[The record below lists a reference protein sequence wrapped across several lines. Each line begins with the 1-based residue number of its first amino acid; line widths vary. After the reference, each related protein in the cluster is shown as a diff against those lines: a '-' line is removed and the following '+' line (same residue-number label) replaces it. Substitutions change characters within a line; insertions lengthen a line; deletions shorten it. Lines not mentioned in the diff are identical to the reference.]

1 MRQTP
6 SPPPTCSPRSAP
18 SGRLENTAAAR
29 QLDLAARWADLHPP
43 ESIHSAAAFTVPG
56 TDHEEPLAGDGCP
69 LVAEFCIAELGSV
82 LGISS
87 TSAKKLIGHA
97 LELRHRLPRLWSQV
111 QSGAVPAWRAR
122 TVAEATIHS
131 TPSLTREAAAFV
143 DAQVAAVAGRIGPA
157 QLDRLVAETIKRYD
171 LAAVDPAADPEDG
184 YLSVDPRH
192 ATLHDEDVHFAGTMR
207 FEAELDIA
215 DALDLNHALAQKAA
229 EQKALG
235 SAETLDVRR
244 AKALGDLARTQ
255 TALDLLRSAGGR
267 VAGEERA
274 ARIET
279 RPPGRA

>member
-1 MRQTP
+1 MIDTLTGPGTGEADALTASDLLASIRA
-6 SPPPTCSPRSAP
+6 SRD
-18 SGRLENTAAAR
+18 LENTEAAR

-56 TDHEEPLAGDGCP
+56 TDHEEPLAGEGCP
-69 LVAEFCIAELGSV
+69 LVAEFCVAELGTV

-111 QSGAVPAWRAR
+111 QSGHVPAWRAR
-122 TVAEATIHS
+122 SVAEVTIHS

-171 LAAVDPAADPEDG
+171 LAAPDPASDPEDG

-235 SAETLDVRR
+235 SAESLDV
-244 AKALGDLARTQ
+244 
-255 TALDLLRSAGGR
+255 
-267 VAGEERA
+267 
-274 ARIET
+274 
-279 RPPGRA
+279 